1 MKKNKKYINKNK
13 NKNVVITNIKINSN
27 NKKKSSKR
35 NNNDNKKKN
44 STSGH
49 SVFINVPQ
57 SVPQYPFYIQAPMT
71 IPDNIKNPTKILIE
85 DAKRDAIQLNNE
97 VIHNK
102 PEFIKP
108 RAITRIDVNDNEI
121 LEMNKEPLN
130 IGEEKNEVQEMPE
143 EIPIAVEKVLN
154 PTTGRY
160 IKVGGSTH
168 KNLTRGAGYVAHKLG
183 KFG

>member
-13 NKNVVITNIKINSN
+13 NKNIVITNIKINSN

-57 SVPQYPFYIQAPMT
+57 SVPQYPFYIQGPMT
-71 IPDNIKNPTKILIE
+71 IPDNIKNPTKILVE

-102 PEFIKP
+102 PEFITSS
-108 RAITRIDVNDNEI
+108 AIKKIDFNDEI
-121 LEMNKEPLN
+121 LEMKKEPLN
-130 IGEEKNEVQEMPE
+130 IDEEKNEVQESSINAINVQQANVQETVYNPYTNRNVIIGGRSHKKMLKRME
-143 EIPIAVEKVLN
+143 NEK
-154 PTTGRY
+154 R
-160 IKVGGSTH
+160 
-168 KNLTRGAGYVAHKLG
+168 
-183 KFG
+183 